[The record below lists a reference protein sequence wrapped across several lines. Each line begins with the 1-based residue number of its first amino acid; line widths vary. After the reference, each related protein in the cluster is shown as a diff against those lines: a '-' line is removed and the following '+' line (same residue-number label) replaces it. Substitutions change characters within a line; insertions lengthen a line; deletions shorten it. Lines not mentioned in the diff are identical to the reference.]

1 MFVFV
6 EEMLLFLSSPLP
18 QLPIFLPLTVFLKM
32 VGRQSSDKIPFDR
45 MGALI
50 YFADK
55 DCG

>member
-6 EEMLLFLSSPLP
+6 EEILLFFVLSSFSASPLP
-18 QLPIFLPLTVFLKM
+18 PPDRVFKD